1 LLTFA
6 VVGGGPTGVELAGA
20 IAEIARR
27 TLRREFHRV
36 DPTDARVLLIE
47 GGERLLAAFPPSL
60 ARHALSTLEQLGVEV
75 WLKSKLVGVAIDSIT
90 VECEGRRER
99 LACRTAIWAAG
110 VRPSPLAA
118 ELARATG
125 CELDE
130 MGRVVVSPKLSMP
143 DYPDILVLGDMAH
156 CLGRDG
162 RPLPGIAPVAMQ
174 QASYLGRLLRARLA
188 GRICG
193 PFRYRHWGMM
203 ATIGRSAAVADLGPL
218 QLTGMAGWLAW
229 LFVHL
234 MYIVQFENKLLVLV
248 QWAWN
253 YLTWN
258 RSARLITS
266 SGDD

>member
-1 LLTFA
+1 
-6 VVGGGPTGVELAGA
+6 VELAGA